1 MFTIPY
7 RWDIHPKA
15 PQDHFDRFPD
25 ISRLV
30 VQLLYNRGIYEP
42 QDVYTFWNGSYAVG
56 DPFLLPDMDAAVS
69 EIMAAIDAAA
79 PIVVYGDY
87 DADGVTST
95 ALMVQALHALGAK
108 VSVYIPNR
116 FTEGYGLNKNALAT
130 LADGGARLVI
140 TVDCGIRSVAEVA
153 YGNTLG
159 LTFIVTDHHLLP
171 TDDAGNDILVP
182 AAAVINPKRQDS
194 AYPFRDFAGVGVAF
208 KVVQALKQRVRAR
221 GMKVDLPEEAL
232 LDLVALGT
240 VADMV
245 PLKKENRTLVQQGLK
260 ALQKSRRM
268 GLKALLAAAGA
279 RQNDITAET
288 IGFVLGP
295 RLNAAGRLEEGM
307 LAYRLLTTDDIGE
320 AQTLAAH
327 LNDINVR
334 RQSMT
339 REFTDK
345 SLASIITDDTTAPDS
360 LYLVSDESFN
370 AGVVGLVASRLAELC
385 YRPVLVAQRGET
397 ISHGSARSIPE
408 FHITR
413 ALDQCADL
421 LVKYGGHAAAA
432 GFTVE
437 NEKLPA
443 LAERLHAIARQTFD
457 VASLRKSLPVDAE
470 INLRGVTA
478 AYVENIHRL
487 APFGTGNPTPQFC
500 SRNLAV
506 RYHTLVGKDKSH
518 LKMSLFDGK
527 QTWHAIGFKMGKQ
540 WGATQQI
547 PARIDAV
554 YTLEFNTWRGQSR
567 LQLNLKDIRPA
578 E

>member
-15 PQDHFDRFPD
+15 PPEHFDSFPD

-30 VQLLYNRGIYEP
+30 VQLLYNRGVYEP
-42 QDVYTFWNGSYAVG
+42 QDVYTFWSGSYAVG
-56 DPFLLPDMDAAVS
+56 DPFLLPDMDTAVS
-69 EIMAAIDAAA
+69 EILAAIDAAA

-95 ALMVQALHALGAK
+95 ALMTQVLRALGAE

-116 FTEGYGLNKNALAT
+116 FTEGYGLNKAALAT
-130 LADGGARLVI
+130 LADAGARLII
-140 TVDCGIRSVAEVA
+140 TVDCGIRSAAEVA
-153 YGNTLG
+153 YGNALG

-194 AYPFRDFAGVGVAF
+194 TYPFRDFAGVGVAF
-208 KVVQALKQRVRAR
+208 KVALALKRRARAR
-221 GMKVDLPEEAL
+221 GMKVDLAEESL

-245 PLKKENRTLVQQGLK
+245 PLKKENRTLVQQGLT
-260 ALQKSRRM
+260 ALKKSRRV

-279 RQNDITAET
+279 KQSDITAET

-307 LAYRLLTTDDIGE
+307 LAYRLLTTDDLGE

-345 SLASIITDDTTAPDS
+345 SLASIVTDDTTAPDS

-397 ISHGSARSIPE
+397 VSHGSARSIPE

-432 GFTVE
+432 GFTAE

-443 LAERLHAIARQTFD
+443 LEARLHAIARQTFD

-478 AYVENIHRL
+478 AYVKEIHRL

-506 RYHTLVGKDKSH
+506 RHHTPVGKDKSH
-518 LKMSLFDGK
+518 LKMVLFDGK
-527 QTWHAIGFKMGKQ
+527 QTWSAIGFKMGKQ
-540 WGATQQI
+540 WGEARQI

-554 YTLEFNTWRGQSR
+554 YTLEFNTWRGR
-567 LQLNLKDIRPA
+567 EELQLNLKDIRPA